1 MSEFFF
7 ASRVAKKSEILT
19 IAREAFDD
27 VPDEAIELRLQKYP
41 EIAIAADDEGIGG
54 FVFPTPHACG
64 RNRMVGLRFL
74 TVGDRCRNRKLTTLL
89 TGVVLVRAYRKYLVE
104 RLRPGGPKN
113 IYVIARVCNPKA
125 YYTLTKGNPGVSPEL
140 GAEEP
145 RARVLER
152 HELYAWME
160 QGLGLSQFDPKT
172 GIVVDGAVGAGIVP
186 RNVSVG
192 SKDQEDWIYEINN
205 NLALTYATMGKLDSS
220 KQYYSIANDHYN
232 SVYDKKFWK
241 LYQINQIYNND
252 ELAMA
257 YLDSSYNNL
266 LERSKRYTNKQER
279 QIYLN

>member
-1 MSEFFF
+1 MKITIY
-7 ASRVAKKSEILT
+7 RCNDPYVVAKKSEILT

-113 IYVIARVCNPKA
+113 IYVVARVCNPKA

-140 GAEEP
+140 GAKEP

-192 SKDQEDWIYEINN
+192 SKDQEDWNRYVPKGSEVMVLMNLDWKYLLNN
-205 NLALTYATMGKLDSS
+205 VLRVLR
-220 KQYYSIANDHYN
+220 
-232 SVYDKKFWK
+232 
-241 LYQINQIYNND
+241 
-252 ELAMA
+252 
-257 YLDSSYNNL
+257 L
-266 LERSKRYTNKQER
+266 LKPVSLRKY
-279 QIYLN
+279 